1 LNNVYNIAKQLFT
14 FAKEL
19 KTIGNARL
27 NVMINAA
34 SQILYNKIQDA
45 DVKDGVVNTYN
56 LEKIRVDMKAYAL
69 EFKKE
74 LDEENADKALKDA
87 ETFF

>member
-1 LNNVYNIAKQLFT
+1 
-14 FAKEL
+14 
-19 KTIGNARL
+19 
-27 NVMINAA
+27 MINAA